1 VAGRPWWKRWEP
13 WGLIVAALS
22 VIVPVGYAELTGG
35 EELRT
40 STLVLH
46 PAVQASAEIESGTC
60 SRSATSLRFDARSCA
75 TRIHIYDP
83 CFEVSDGIAAC
94 AAGLTPGE
102 WVWVSPI
109 VDAPW
114 PEWMILDEDPVPLE
128 EVTARTYP
136 WAVQLV
142 SGEWCRLSF
151 WVSADS
157 VGVGE
162 HAYNC
167 TRPPEAYIAFPDHR
181 RFYSERRHLQVTTE
195 EDEDRLMVRNVSRPD
210 GDGPWT
216 ASVGRIGDG
225 EFTETQLRTVAF

>member
-1 VAGRPWWKRWEP
+1 M
-13 WGLIVAALS
+13 
-22 VIVPVGYAELTGG
+22 
-35 EELRT
+35 
-40 STLVLH
+40 
-46 PAVQASAEIESGTC
+46 
-60 SRSATSLRFDARSCA
+60 
-75 TRIHIYDP
+75 
-83 CFEVSDGIAAC
+83 SDGIAAC

-195 EDEDRLMVRNVSRPD
+195 EDEDRADSFRHFSGLPSWAEQHVRRLPSSLQLPWLRP
-210 GDGPWT
+210 
-216 ASVGRIGDG
+216 A
-225 EFTETQLRTVAF
+225 